1 MGTDADAAGRGG
13 IARTTVAST
22 SPPDVDA
29 GVRSPDGSSVAF
41 PVSHADAQEGDRY
54 RWQRADGSGSTEV
67 SDGPAIVVAGVAA
80 SERVCIDVQVQR
92 GSKTS
97 ETVTGCTP

>member
-1 MGTDADAAGRGG
+1 M
-13 IARTTVAST
+13 
-22 SPPDVDA
+22 
-29 GVRSPDGSSVAF
+29 
-41 PVSHADAQEGDRY
+41 SHADAQEGDRY